1 MDINQ
6 LANNIMEVLRKLEK
20 DVKQENK
27 QSQPEYSKLK
37 N

>member
-6 LANNIMEVLRKLEK
+6 LANKIMKILRKLEK

-27 QSQPEYSKLK
+27 KQSQPE
-37 N
+37 